1 MGRGTR
7 GGAAILFALSLAGCY
22 TYHAAELDRPPV
34 GEQVRMTVTRAGAS
48 EYTEVTGRD
57 EAVPRMEGEL
67 VAHDGGHMT
76 LRIPVGNPMLPG
88 SANVGSLIRIPEGE
102 VLQLEQRELNRTRTA
117 LLVAGST
124 VAATALVLAIM
135 DGFAGGPGID
145 PGDGDLD
152 ARPRPSPRILLS
164 IPVPGRP

>member
-1 MGRGTR
+1 MRAEVR
-7 GGAAILFALSLAGCY
+7 KGAAVLSTLFLTGCY
-22 TYHAAELDRPPV
+22 SFHATELDHPPL
-34 GEQVRMTVTRAGAS
+34 GEQVRMTVTRAGAA

-57 EAVPRMEGEL
+57 EAIPRMEGEL

-76 LRIPVGNPMLPG
+76 LRIPVGSPLLPG
-88 SANVGSLIRIPEGE
+88 SANVGSLIRVPEGE
-102 VLQLEQRELNRTRTA
+102 ILELERRELDRTRTA

-124 VAATALVLAIM
+124 LAATALVLAIM

-152 ARPRPSPRILLS
+152 ARPRTPPRVFLS
-164 IPVPGRP
+164 LPVFGRP